1 MRMSKLIGLS
11 LVVVALLGASGCSLY
26 TRTVVQKTAVDGA
39 KAFQER
45 KYEEAEKL
53 FREAI
58 AADPEFETEEAKLA
72 ERFLAN
78 TLQAQFGINRRKTE
92 KAEEAITVFKSV
104 IAKDPA
110 DGRAFRA
117 LAGLLRAVG
126 RDEEWL
132 KLVTERANNPAVPGD
147 QRADVLTSLAA
158 RQFSCANE
166 ISDTEE
172 VKKQVGDE
180 YKFSK
185 PAKAEDF
192 DKLKKCAEEGMS
204 LIDKALALQKE
215 ANVESDSTW
224 SYKANLLIQK
234 MRIAEMEGDS
244 ANQQKFKTEAESA
257 KEKYKVLV
265 KKKQEEAQKKLLAE
279 SSVKA
284 AQEQK
289 DKESK

>member
-1 MRMSKLIGLS
+1 MSKFIVLS
-11 LVVVALLGASGCSLY
+11 LVVVALVGASGCSLY
-26 TRTVVQKTAVDGA
+26 KRTVVQKTTVDGA
-39 KAFQER
+39 KAFQQR
-45 KYEEAEKL
+45 KFEEAERL

-58 AADPEFETEEAKLA
+58 AADPDFETEEAKLA

-78 TLQAQFGINRRKTE
+78 TLQAQFGINRKNSK

-104 IAKDPA
+104 IAKNPG

-126 RDEEWL
+126 RDDEWL
-132 KLVTERANNPAVPGD
+132 KLVTERANDPAVPGD

-166 ISDTEE
+166 ISDAEE
-172 VKKQVGDE
+172 VKKQVGDA

-192 DKLKKCAEEGMS
+192 DKLKKCATEGMA
-204 LIDKALALQKE
+204 LVDKALALQKE

-234 MRIAEMEGDS
+234 MRIAEMDGDS
-244 ANQQKFKTEAESA
+244 ASQEKFKKEAEVA
-257 KEKYKVLV
+257 KEKYKELV
-265 KKKQEEAQKKLLAE
+265 KKKQEEAEKKVLAE
-279 SSVKA
+279 SSIKN
-284 AQEQK
+284 AQNQQEAK
-289 DKESK
+289 

>member
-1 MRMSKLIGLS
+1 MRMSRFIGLS
-11 LVVVALLGASGCSLY
+11 LVVVALIGASGCSLY
-26 TRTVVQKTAVDGA
+26 KQVVVQKRVVDGA

-45 KYEEAEKL
+45 NFEKAESL

-58 AADPEFETEEAKLA
+58 AADPDFDTEEAKLA

-78 TLQAQFGINRRKTE
+78 TLQSQFGINRKKTE

-104 IAKDPA
+104 LSKNPA

-126 RDEEWL
+126 KDDEWL
-132 KLVTERANNPAVPGD
+132 KLVTDRSNDPAVPGD

-158 RQFSCANE
+158 REYACANE
-166 ISDTEE
+166 ISDSDQ
-172 VKKQVGDE
+172 VKKQVGDS

-185 PAKAEDF
+185 PGKAEDF
-192 DKLKKCAEEGMS
+192 EKLKKCATEGMS
-204 LIDKALALQKE
+204 LIDKALALQSE

-234 MRIAEMEGDS
+234 MRIAEMEGDT
-244 ANQQKFKTEAESA
+244 AGQETFKKEAEAA

-279 SSVKA
+279 TSLKA
-284 AQEQK
+284 AKEQQQEAK
-289 DKESK
+289 

>member
-1 MRMSKLIGLS
+1 
-11 LVVVALLGASGCSLY
+11 LY
-26 TRTVVQKTAVDGA
+26 KRTVVQKKVVDGA

-45 KYEEAEKL
+45 KFEQAEAL
-53 FREAI
+53 FREGI

-78 TLQAQFGINRRKTE
+78 TLQSQFGINRKNTD
-92 KAEEAITVFKSV
+92 KAEQAIVVFKSV
-104 IAKDPA
+104 LAKNPG

-117 LAGLLRAVG
+117 IAGLLRAVG
-126 RDEEWL
+126 KEDEWL
-132 KLVTERANNPAVPGD
+132 KLVTERSNNPAVPGD

-158 RQFSCANE
+158 RQYSCANE
-166 ISDTEE
+166 ISDSDE
-172 VKKQVGDE
+172 VKKQAGDV

-192 DKLKKCAEEGMS
+192 ASLKKCTEEGMA

-215 ANVESDSTW
+215 ANVESDYTW

-234 MRIAEMEGDS
+234 MRIAEMDGDKV
-244 ANQQKFKTEAESA
+244 AQERFKNEAETA
-257 KEKYKVLV
+257 KDKYRELV
-265 KKKQEEAQKKLLAE
+265 KKRQEEAQRKLLEE

-289 DKESK
+289 DAKK